1 MVVGSKNHDFDFDYI
16 ILITKKKVVC
26 VRLDFANLIFALC
39 KMLPSIRT
47 PGLLILVP
55 AELAVLEIYTM
66 LCNISRV

>member
-16 ILITKKKVVC
+16 ILTTKKVVC
-26 VRLDFANLIFALC
+26 VRLDFANLIFVLC

-55 AELAVLEIYTM
+55 AELVVLEIYTV